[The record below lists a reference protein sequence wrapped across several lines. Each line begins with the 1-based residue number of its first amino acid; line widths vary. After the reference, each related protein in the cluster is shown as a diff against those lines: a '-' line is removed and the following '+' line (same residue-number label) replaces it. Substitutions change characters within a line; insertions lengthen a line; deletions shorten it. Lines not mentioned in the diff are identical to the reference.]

1 MTTAVEMRGIRKV
14 FPGVVANDNVDLT
27 VEEGEIHALIGE
39 NGAGK
44 STLMNILFGLYH
56 PEGGAIKVRGQQT
69 HIRKNADA
77 IALGIGMVHQKFK
90 LVPSF
95 TVAENIT
102 LGSEPRCR
110 GIFLDRK
117 AIHDSVMEIS
127 QRFGLQVRPDA
138 RIQDLPVGVQQR
150 VEILKA
156 LYRQADILILDEPTA
171 VLTPQETR
179 ELFGVI
185 RSLTANGKT
194 VIFITHKLREV
205 MEISDRVTAMR
216 DGKVVGVT
224 NTRDTNPT
232 ELARLMVGRDVL
244 LRVNKAPAQPK
255 EVVLQVRDLQVFD
268 DRNLKAVRG
277 ISFDVRAGEI
287 VGIAGVEG
295 NGQRELVE
303 ALVGLRPIWGGEVQ
317 VKAQNLTTLNV
328 RQRREVG
335 VSCVPEDRY
344 VRGVALSA
352 TIEDNLIVS
361 NYFKPPIARGPLL
374 NPDVIGR
381 HANEMIA
388 TFDVR
393 TPGKDVPAF
402 ALSGGNLQKVVLARE
417 LSANPDFFI
426 AAQPTRGLDIGSIE
440 FVHRRIV
447 EARDR
452 GAAVLLVSAE
462 LEEIM
467 SLSDRIVV
475 LYEGKIMGVIEGA
488 RATEEGLGLWMAGIT
503 AGAAAAKHGGDASC
517 ETNSNP

>member
-1 MTTAVEMRGIRKV
+1 MTTAVEMLGIRKV
-14 FPGVVANDNVDLT
+14 FPGVVANDNVNLS

-44 STLMNILFGLYH
+44 STLMNVLFGLHH
-56 PEGGAIKVRGQQT
+56 PEAGVIKIRGKEV

-102 LGSEPRCR
+102 LGSEPRHR

-117 AIHDSVMEIS
+117 AVHDNVMEIS
-127 QRFGLQVRPDA
+127 RRFGLQISPDA

-171 VLTPQETR
+171 VLTPKETR
-179 ELFGVI
+179 DLFGVI
-185 RSLTANGKT
+185 RSLVANGKT

-224 NTRDTNPT
+224 KTTETNPT
-232 ELARLMVGRDVL
+232 QLARMMVGRDVL
-244 LRVNKAPAQPK
+244 LRVTKTEAQPK
-255 EVVLQVRDLQVFD
+255 DVVLQIRDLHVFD
-268 DRNLKAVRG
+268 DRNLKAVQG
-277 ISFDVRAGEI
+277 VSFDVRAGEI
-287 VGIAGVEG
+287 LGIAGVEG

-303 ALVGLRPIWGGEVQ
+303 AIVGLRPAWNGEIQ
-317 VKAQNLTTLNV
+317 VKAQNLTTLNI

-344 VRGVALSA
+344 VRGVALPAS
-352 TIEDNLIVS
+352 IEDNLIVN
-361 NYFKPPIARGPLL
+361 NYFKPPIAQGPLL
-374 NPDVIGR
+374 KPDVIAR
-381 HANEMIA
+381 HAQELIE

-393 TPGKDVPAF
+393 TPSKDVPAY

-417 LSANPDFFI
+417 LSAQPDLFI

-475 LYEGKIMGVIEGA
+475 LYEGKIMGAIEGA

-503 AGAAAAKHGGDASC
+503 SEGSPEAAGH
-517 ETNSNP
+517 

>member
-1 MTTAVEMRGIRKV
+1 MTIAVEMRGIRKV

-44 STLMNILFGLYH
+44 STLMNVLFGLYH
-56 PEGGAIKVRGQQT
+56 PDAGTIKIRGEEV
-69 HIRKNADA
+69 HIRKNSDA
-77 IALGIGMVHQKFK
+77 INLGIGMVHQKFK

-102 LGSEPRCR
+102 LGAETRK
-110 GIFLDRK
+110 GLFVDRK
-117 AIHDSVMEIS
+117 TIHDNVLEIS
-127 QRFGLQVRPDA
+127 KRFGLQVDPDA

-156 LYRQADILILDEPTA
+156 LYRHADILILDEPTA

-179 ELFGVI
+179 DLFGVI
-185 RSLTANGKT
+185 RSLVAEGKT

-216 DGKVVGVT
+216 DGKMVGT
-224 NTRDTNPT
+224 SDAKDTSPA
-232 ELARLMVGRDVL
+232 ELARMMVGREVL
-244 LRVNKAPAQPK
+244 LRVEKPEAHPGNTILRI
-255 EVVLQVRDLQVFD
+255 EGLEVFD

-277 ISFDVRAGEI
+277 ISLDVRAGEI

-303 ALVGLRPIWGGEVQ
+303 AIVGLRPAWSGHILV
-317 VKAQNLTTLNV
+317 NDRDITTLSV
-328 RQRREVG
+328 RDRREAG
-335 VSCVPEDRY
+335 ISCVPEDRY

-361 NYFKPPIARGPLL
+361 EYFKPPMGKGLFLDL
-374 NPDVIGR
+374 NVIGQ
-381 HANEMIA
+381 HADEMIK

-402 ALSGGNLQKVVLARE
+402 TLSGGNLQKVVL
-417 LSANPDFFI
+417 I
-426 AAQPTRGLDIGSIE
+426 
-440 FVHRRIV
+440 
-447 EARDR
+447 
-452 GAAVLLVSAE
+452 
-462 LEEIM
+462 
-467 SLSDRIVV
+467 
-475 LYEGKIMGVIEGA
+475 
-488 RATEEGLGLWMAGIT
+488 
-503 AGAAAAKHGGDASC
+503 
-517 ETNSNP
+517 

>member
-1 MTTAVEMRGIRKV
+1 MTAAVEMLGIRKV
-14 FPGVVANDNVDLT
+14 FPGVVANDNVDLS

-44 STLMNILFGLYH
+44 STLMNVLFGLHH
-56 PEGGAIKVRGQQT
+56 PEAGVIKIRGNEA

-102 LGSEPRCR
+102 LGSEPRHR
-110 GIFLDRK
+110 GVFTDRK
-117 AIHDSVMEIS
+117 AVHDSVMEIS
-127 QRFGLQVRPDA
+127 QRFGLQISPDA

-171 VLTPQETR
+171 VLTPKETR
-179 ELFGVI
+179 DLFGVI
-185 RSLTANGKT
+185 RSLVANGKT

-224 NTRDTNPT
+224 KTSETNPT
-232 ELARLMVGRDVL
+232 QLARMMVGRDVL
-244 LRVNKAPAQPK
+244 LRVTKTPAQPK
-255 EVVLQVRDLQVFD
+255 DVVLQVRDLQVFD

-277 ISFDVRAGEI
+277 VSFDVRAGEI
-287 VGIAGVEG
+287 VGVAGVEG

-303 ALVGLRPIWGGEVQ
+303 AIVGLRPAWGGEIK
-317 VKAQNLTTLNV
+317 VKAKNLTTLNV

-344 VRGVALSA
+344 VRGVALPAS
-352 TIEDNLIVS
+352 IEDNLIVS
-361 NYFKPPIARGPLL
+361 NYFKPPIAQGPLL
-374 NPDVIGR
+374 KPDVIAR
-381 HANEMIA
+381 HAQEMIE

-393 TPGKDVPAF
+393 TPSKDVPAY

-417 LSANPDFFI
+417 LSAQPDLFI

-440 FVHRRIV
+440 FVHRQIV
-447 EARDR
+447 NARDR

-475 LYEGKIMGVIEGA
+475 LYEGKIMGTIEGA

-503 AGAAAAKHGGDASC
+503 EATPEVAGSPEVARQLVAH
-517 ETNSNP
+517 

>member
-1 MTTAVEMRGIRKV
+1 MATAVEMRGIRKV
-14 FPGVVANDNVDLT
+14 FPGVVANDNVDLV

-44 STLMNILFGLYH
+44 STLMNVLFGLHH
-56 PEGGAIKVRGQQT
+56 PEEGSIKVRGKQA

-102 LGSEPRCR
+102 LGSEPRHR

-117 AIHDSVMEIS
+117 AVHDNVMEIS
-127 QRFGLQVRPDA
+127 QRFGLQVSPDA

-156 LYRQADILILDEPTA
+156 LYREADILILDEPTA

-179 ELFGVI
+179 DLFGVI
-185 RSLTANGKT
+185 RSLVANGKT

-216 DGKVVGVT
+216 DGKVVGHT
-224 NTRDTNPT
+224 NTCDTSPA
-232 ELARLMVGRDVL
+232 ELARMMVGREVL

-255 EVVLQVRDLQVFD
+255 DVVLKVQDLQVFD
-268 DRNLKAVRG
+268 DRNLRAVRDM
-277 ISFDVRAGEI
+277 SFEVRAGEI

-303 ALVGLRPIWGGEVQ
+303 AIVGLRPIWSGAVEVRG
-317 VKAQNLTTLNV
+317 QNLTTLNV
-328 RQRREVG
+328 RQRREAG

-344 VRGVALSA
+344 VRGVALPAS
-352 TIEDNLIVS
+352 IEDNLIVT
-361 NYFKPPIARGPLL
+361 NYFKTPISQGPFLK
-374 NPDVIGR
+374 PDVIAD
-381 HANEMIA
+381 HAREMIQ

-393 TPGKDVPAF
+393 TPSKDVPAF
-402 ALSGGNLQKVVLARE
+402 ALSGGNIQKVVLARE
-417 LSANPDFFI
+417 LSAQPELFI

-447 EARDR
+447 EARDK

-462 LEEIM
+462 LEEVM
-467 SLSDRIVV
+467 SLSDRIIV
-475 LYEGKIMGVIEGA
+475 LYEGKIVGTIEGH

-503 AGAAAAKHGGDASC
+503 EAEHHGC
-517 ETNSNP
+517 